1 MKWTRYFKN
10 IQKRKIY
17 KNIELIG
24 RLKKTFFFYFN
35 FNLLKLIVLKN
46 NFKLFSFNYY
56 KTQIGNFCIIS
67 GKSRG
72 VHKKF
77 KISRIL
83 LRELSAKGYFFGL
96 KKASW

>member
-1 MKWTRYFKN
+1 M
-10 IQKRKIY
+10 
-17 KNIELIG
+17 G
-24 RLKKTFFFYFN
+24 
-35 FNLLKLIVLKN
+35 
-46 NFKLFSFNYY
+46 KLFSFNYY